1 MRVGILDCGVGNV
14 TSLKNAIEYSGYSCE
29 VVTSKN
35 TNINTD
41 ILFIPGVG
49 HFGFIMKQIKDH
61 NYNELILNHYK
72 QNKPLIGIC
81 IGMQVLFES
90 SEEDQTIKGL
100 GLLPG
105 NIAQFKNEE
114 ISEIKPVHMGYNKVK
129 FTSETTDWL
138 KYSPNEEY
146 FYFLHSYYAKDL
158 SKITKNIG
166 KTAYKNND
174 FCSFFKKDNIIGIQ
188 FHPER
193 SGKAGLKFLKQVIDS
208 FK

>member
-1 MRVGILDCGVGNV
+1 MKVGILNCGVGNV

-29 VVTSKN
+29 IVSSKD
-35 TNINTD
+35 IDTD

-49 HFGFIMKQIKDH
+49 HFGFIMSQIKEQ
-61 NYNELILNHYK
+61 NYDELILNHHK

-90 SEEDQTIKGL
+90 SEEDQSKKGL

-105 NIAQFKNEE
+105 NILQFKNEK
-114 ISEIKPVHMGYNKVK
+114 ISKIKPVHMGYNKVQ
-129 FTSETTDWL
+129 FTLETSDWL
-138 KYSPNEEY
+138 KYSPSEDY

-158 SKITKNIG
+158 SNISKNIG
-166 KTAYKNND
+166 TTSYGNNT
-174 FCSFFKKDNIIGIQ
+174 FCSFFKKDNVIGIQ

-193 SGKAGLKFLKQVIDS
+193 SGKAGLKFLKQTIDS
-208 FK
+208 LI